1 MPKPAMPL
9 SKRRHRRALAGLC
22 AMLCWTAVQAA
33 DLSVAVTDAQGRPA
47 ADAVVL
53 IEPATGRPAVRPMP
67 QVEVSQAQ
75 RTFQPRVT
83 VITTGTAVNF
93 PNFDTVRHHVYS
105 RSRPKVFELK
115 LYTGVPEKPVVFD
128 KPGIVVLGCNIHD
141 AMEAWIVVSDTPWH
155 AVAGANGQARVENLP
170 AGRYTLRVWHPAL
183 PGNAES
189 PAIALNVGSAD
200 LQQSV
205 RLPVSTAP

>member
-1 MPKPAMPL
+1 MPL
-9 SKRRHRRALAGLC
+9 PISDCRYRCLLAGLC
-22 AMLCWTAVQAA
+22 AWLLGPAVLAA
-33 DLSVAVTDAQGRPA
+33 DVNVVVTDAQGRPA

-53 IEPATGRPAVRPMP
+53 IEPASGRSTARPMP
-67 QVEVSQAQ
+67 QVDVSQAQ
-75 RTFQPRVT
+75 RAFQPRVT

-115 LYTGVPEKPVVFD
+115 LYTGVPEKPLVFD

-155 AVAGANGQARVENLP
+155 AVAGADGKARVGNVP
-170 AGRYTLRVWHPAL
+170 AGRYTLRVWHPSIL
-183 PGNAES
+183 GNAEGPS
-189 PAIALNVGSAD
+189 VALTVGAAD

-205 RLPVSTAP
+205 RLSGSTAP

>member
-1 MPKPAMPL
+1 MPL
-9 SKRRHRRALAGLC
+9 SNRRQIRALAGLS
-22 AMLCWTAVQAA
+22 ALLLASGVLAA
-33 DLSVAVTDAQGRPA
+33 DVNVLVTDAQGRPA

-53 IEPATGRPAVRPMP
+53 IEPASGRSTVRPMP

-75 RTFQPRVT
+75 RAFQPRVT

-115 LYTGVPEKPVVFD
+115 LYTGVPEKPLVFD

-155 AVAGANGQARVENLP
+155 AVAGADGKARVVNVP
-170 AGRYTLRVWHPAL
+170 AGRYLMRVWHPSV
-183 PGNAES
+183 PGNAEG
-189 PAIALNVGSAD
+189 PTVALTVGSAD
-200 LQQSV
+200 LQQNV
-205 RLPVSTAP
+205 RLSTGSAP

>member
-1 MPKPAMPL
+1 MPL
-9 SKRRHRRALAGLC
+9 NRRYPCALAGLS
-22 AMLCWTAVQAA
+22 ALLLGSAVLAA
-33 DLSVAVTDAQGRPA
+33 DVGVTITDAQGRPA

-53 IEPATGRPAVRPMP
+53 IEPASGRSAVRPMP

-115 LYTGVPEKPVVFD
+115 LYTGVPEKPLVFD

-155 AVAGANGQARVENLP
+155 AVAGADGKARVANLP
-170 AGRYTLRVWHPAL
+170 AGRYTLRVWHPSI
-183 PGNAES
+183 PGNAEGPS
-189 PAIALNVGSAD
+189 VTLNVGSAD
-200 LQQSV
+200 LQQSI
-205 RLPVSTAP
+205 RLSTGIAP